1 MLEDKVL
8 FKINSGQ
15 ILILI
20 IIFISYNIKKEKSTL
35 LELQRIL
42 TTISTIFILTKV

>member
-35 LELQRIL
+35 ELQRIL